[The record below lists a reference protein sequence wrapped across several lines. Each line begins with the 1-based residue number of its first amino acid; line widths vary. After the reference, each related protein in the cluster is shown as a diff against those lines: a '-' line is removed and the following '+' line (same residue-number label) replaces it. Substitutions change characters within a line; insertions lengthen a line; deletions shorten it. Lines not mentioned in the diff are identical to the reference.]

1 MIRYVLYNTDNYGH
15 YTFFI
20 YLQKCLIFILFF
32 GNRYEMLTNGKVQ
45 NKCKVRILG
54 AKFGNRVGSGEAK
67 ALFLK
72 VPTL

>member
-1 MIRYVLYNTDNYGH
+1 
-15 YTFFI
+15 
-20 YLQKCLIFILFF
+20 
-32 GNRYEMLTNGKVQ
+32 MLTNGNVQ

-67 ALFLK
+67 ALFSK